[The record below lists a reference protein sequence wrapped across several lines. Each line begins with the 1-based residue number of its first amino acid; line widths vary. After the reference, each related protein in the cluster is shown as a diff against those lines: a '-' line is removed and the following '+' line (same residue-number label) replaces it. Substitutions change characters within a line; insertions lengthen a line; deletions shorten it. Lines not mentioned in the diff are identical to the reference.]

1 MFKLYF
7 VQIWVI
13 VTNKYVKIVIK
24 ELNHQAHNLLF
35 HNINWKR
42 LIYKCIVWSKDKL
55 FSIFSF
61 PTNYFLLFIWHM
73 SIIYFGLI
81 VKSCFD
87 IIHLTGVFYQ
97 KILQHI
103 LNGNFVYLTFLTL
116 RMSLF
121 ENFMLDDILM
131 TL

>member
-1 MFKLYF
+1 
-7 VQIWVI
+7 
-13 VTNKYVKIVIK
+13 
-24 ELNHQAHNLLF
+24 
-35 HNINWKR
+35 
-42 LIYKCIVWSKDKL
+42 
-55 FSIFSF
+55 
-61 PTNYFLLFIWHM
+61 M

-116 RMSLF
+116 RMSLHAGQYI
-121 ENFMLDDILM
+121 DDFVNKRKAETVQSEIVGYYPRSKLPFRGI
-131 TL
+131 

>member
-1 MFKLYF
+1 
-7 VQIWVI
+7 
-13 VTNKYVKIVIK
+13 
-24 ELNHQAHNLLF
+24 
-35 HNINWKR
+35 
-42 LIYKCIVWSKDKL
+42 
-55 FSIFSF
+55 
-61 PTNYFLLFIWHM
+61 M

-87 IIHLTGVFYQ
+87 IIHLTDVFYQ

-121 ENFMLDDILM
+121 ENFMLDNILM

>member
-1 MFKLYF
+1 
-7 VQIWVI
+7 
-13 VTNKYVKIVIK
+13 
-24 ELNHQAHNLLF
+24 
-35 HNINWKR
+35 
-42 LIYKCIVWSKDKL
+42 
-55 FSIFSF
+55 
-61 PTNYFLLFIWHM
+61 M

-121 ENFMLDDILM
+121 ENFMLDNILM